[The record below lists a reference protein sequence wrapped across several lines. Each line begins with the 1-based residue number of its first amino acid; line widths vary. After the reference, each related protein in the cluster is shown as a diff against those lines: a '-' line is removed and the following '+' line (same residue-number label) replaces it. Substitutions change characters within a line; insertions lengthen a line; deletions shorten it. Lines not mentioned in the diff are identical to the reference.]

1 MKVNYIDENGNNV
14 TKEIEIDFNNFS
26 QCDFQKAFKGCTI
39 FDAGKFILE
48 GVQNYSLSEIQE
60 IFKTCKNS
68 GD

>member
-14 TKEIEIDFNNFS
+14 TKEIEIDFNNFT
-26 QCDFQKAFKGCTI
+26 QCDFQQAFKGCTI
-39 FDAGKFILE
+39 FEVGKFILE

-60 IFKTCKNS
+60 IFKNCKNS